1 MLERRDFIFIEFINN
16 RDFQL
21 NSFLDYEPEY

>member
-1 MLERRDFIFIEFINN
+1 MLERRDCIIIEFINN